1 MSGCRS
7 VTHKKEVQNHDVLE
21 TSDISTDNFE
31 HTLKSDDF
39 DFPVPE
45 ISCKIISSTKY
56 KISLITTDSE
66 NLEKYY
72 KKLKEGNWQV
82 LRPATSGSPVSMYF
96 NGFDGLVITDSKIDD
111 VGNREVVIDYYNGKR
126 DNSFEYIK
134 KYEDIIRD
142 FFSDDVI
149 YAISEYDISEAT
161 TKLGLRGFYV
171 YTDKIEPAKLIIDK
185 YNNIIL
191 VNYDQFVISDID
203 SDGEDEL
210 ITRLGYGFGRYIITL
225 SAFKYNSKEMV
236 ILCKTQYEQ
245 TGSLDM
251 FIRQNNGNVEVK
263 VTISGGK
270 ITAIDIVKNKD
281 DEEYFFDAQKKVIPE
296 ILEKQSTD
304 VDAVAGATTSSEGIC
319 HAVEKA
325 LEEAKK

>member
-1 MSGCRS
+1 MRIICIFCVILIMSGCRS

-39 DFPVPE
+39 EFPVPE

-56 KISLITTDSE
+56 KISLITTDSK

-72 KKLKEGNWQV
+72 KKLNEGNWQV

-225 SAFKYNSKEMV
+225 SAFKYNPKEMV
-236 ILCKTQYEQ
+236 MLCKTQYEQ
-245 TGSLDM
+245 MGSLDM
-251 FIRQNNGNVEVK
+251 FIRENNGNVEVIAGEQK
-263 VTISGGK
+263 NGE
-270 ITAIDIVKNKD
+270 IDVLESYGNLEINNGVLRPKKKD
-281 DEEYFFDAQKKVIPE
+281 IPFK
-296 ILEKQSTD
+296 ILE
-304 VDAVAGATTSSEGIC
+304 EN
-319 HAVEKA
+319 
-325 LEEAKK
+325 

>member
-1 MSGCRS
+1 MRIICIFCVILIMSGCRS

-56 KISLITTDSE
+56 EISLITTDSE

-171 YTDKIEPAKLIIDK
+171 YTDKIEPAKLIVDK

-225 SAFKYNSKEMV
+225 SVFKYDPKEMV
-236 ILCKTQYEQ
+236 MLCKTQYEQ
-245 TGSLDM
+245 MGSLDM
-251 FIRQNNGNVEVK
+251 FIRENNGNVEV
-263 VTISGGK
+263 IAGK
-270 ITAIDIVKNKD
+270 QKNGEIDVLGSYGNLEINNGVLRPKKKD
-281 DEEYFFDAQKKVIPE
+281 IPFK
-296 ILEKQSTD
+296 ILE
-304 VDAVAGATTSSEGIC
+304 EN
-319 HAVEKA
+319 
-325 LEEAKK
+325 

>member
-56 KISLITTDSE
+56 EISLITTDSE

-225 SAFKYNSKEMV
+225 SAFKYNPKEMV
-236 ILCKTQYEQ
+236 MLCKTQYEQ
-245 TGSLDM
+245 MGSLDM
-251 FIRQNNGNVEVK
+251 FIRENNGNVEVIAGEQK
-263 VTISGGK
+263 NGE
-270 ITAIDIVKNKD
+270 IDVLESYGNLEINNGVLRPKKKD
-281 DEEYFFDAQKKVIPE
+281 IPFK
-296 ILEKQSTD
+296 ILE
-304 VDAVAGATTSSEGIC
+304 EN
-319 HAVEKA
+319 
-325 LEEAKK
+325 

>member
-1 MSGCRS
+1 MRIICIFCVILIMSGCKS

-82 LRPATSGSPVSMYF
+82 LRSSTSDSPVSIYF
-96 NGFDGLVITDSKIDD
+96 NGIDGLVITDSKIDD

-225 SAFKYNSKEMV
+225 SAFKYNPKEMV
-236 ILCKTQYEQ
+236 MLCKTQYEQ
-245 TGSLDM
+245 MGSLDM
-251 FIRQNNGNVEVK
+251 FIRENNGNVEV
-263 VTISGGK
+263 IAGK
-270 ITAIDIVKNKD
+270 QKNGEIDVLGSYGNLEINNGVLRPKKKD
-281 DEEYFFDAQKKVIPE
+281 IPFK
-296 ILEKQSTD
+296 ILE
-304 VDAVAGATTSSEGIC
+304 EN
-319 HAVEKA
+319 
-325 LEEAKK
+325 

>member
-1 MSGCRS
+1 MRIICIFCVILIMSGCRS

-56 KISLITTDSE
+56 EISLITTDSE

-171 YTDKIEPAKLIIDK
+171 YTDKIEPAKLIVDK

-225 SAFKYNSKEMV
+225 SAFKYNPKEMV
-236 ILCKTQYEQ
+236 MLCKTQYEQ
-245 TGSLDM
+245 MGSLDM
-251 FIRQNNGNVEVK
+251 FIRENNGNVEVIAGEQK
-263 VTISGGK
+263 NGE
-270 ITAIDIVKNKD
+270 IDVLESYGNLEINNGVLRPKKKD
-281 DEEYFFDAQKKVIPE
+281 IPFK
-296 ILEKQSTD
+296 ILE
-304 VDAVAGATTSSEGIC
+304 EN
-319 HAVEKA
+319 
-325 LEEAKK
+325 

>member
-1 MSGCRS
+1 MRFICIFCVALIMSGCRS
-7 VTHKKEVQNHDVLE
+7 IVYEKEVQNYDVLE

-31 HTLKSDDF
+31 CTLKPDDF
-39 DFPVPE
+39 DFSVPE
-45 ISCKIISSTKY
+45 ISCEIINSTKD
-56 KISLITTDSE
+56 KINLITTDSE

-225 SAFKYNSKEMV
+225 SAFKYNPKEMV
-236 ILCKTQYEQ
+236 MLCKTQYEQ
-245 TGSLDM
+245 MGSLDM
-251 FIRQNNGNVEVK
+251 FIRENNGNVEV
-263 VTISGGK
+263 IAGK
-270 ITAIDIVKNKD
+270 QKNGEIDVLGSYGNLEINNGVLRPKKKD
-281 DEEYFFDAQKKVIPE
+281 IPFK
-296 ILEKQSTD
+296 ILE
-304 VDAVAGATTSSEGIC
+304 EN
-319 HAVEKA
+319 
-325 LEEAKK
+325 

>member
-1 MSGCRS
+1 MRIICIFCVILIMSGCRS

-56 KISLITTDSE
+56 EISLITTDSE

-225 SAFKYNSKEMV
+225 SAFKYNPKEMV
-236 ILCKTQYEQ
+236 MLCKTQYEQ
-245 TGSLDM
+245 MGSLDM
-251 FIRQNNGNVEVK
+251 FIRENNGNVEVIAGEQK
-263 VTISGGK
+263 NGE
-270 ITAIDIVKNKD
+270 IDVLESYGNLEINNGVLRPKKKD
-281 DEEYFFDAQKKVIPE
+281 IPFK
-296 ILEKQSTD
+296 ILE
-304 VDAVAGATTSSEGIC
+304 EN
-319 HAVEKA
+319 
-325 LEEAKK
+325 